1 MTRYTASALTAFV
14 MLGVTPAAGSV
25 RLQPDL
31 SSPPEGGHYRRGP
44 EGGHHQVPRR
54 RTLRTALVAFVM
66 LGVTAAVSSAQQQQ
80 QQQQQP
86 ASTAAPEQQR
96 ATTHELVLRDGSRLY
111 GTIER
116 ENDVEVVFRTQAGA
130 IVTARRADIASL
142 EKVTGTVSRGEFMR
156 ADPNATRL
164 FFGPT
169 GRAMEKGQVY
179 VGVYGLL
186 MPFVQVGITDR
197 LSIGGGTP
205 LIFGIDDWNRPFWI
219 TPKLQVFHSS
229 STNISV
235 GALHAFDTDGE
246 GGGIGYVVGT
256 RGGSDASVTAGA
268 GLAYGNDGKRAG
280 VVMVGGERRV
290 RRNLKLIT
298 ENYVWRNGNGI
309 ASAGVRF
316 LGDRLSA
323 DLALLM
329 PLGMD
334 DTFVF
339 PFVNFVYVF

>member
-1 MTRYTASALTAFV
+1 MTKSR
-14 MLGVTPAAGSV
+14 SV

-31 SSPPEGGHYRRGP
+31 SGPPEGGHHARRWALP
-44 EGGHHQVPRR
+44 T
-54 RTLRTALVAFVM
+54 TLAVFAM
-66 LGVTAAVSSAQQQQ
+66 LIATPAAAIGQE
-80 QQQQQP
+80 QP
-86 ASTAAPEQQR
+86 PAAPPQQR
-96 ATTHELVLRDGSRLY
+96 VTTHELVLRDGSRLF

-116 ENDVEVVFRTQAGA
+116 ESDAEVVFRSQAGA
-130 IVTARRADIASL
+130 VVTARRADIASL
-142 EKVTGTVSRGEFMR
+142 EEVTGTVSRGEFMR

-169 GRAMEKGQVY
+169 GRAMQKGQVY
-179 VGVYGLL
+179 VGVYEFL

-219 TPKLQVFHSS
+219 TPKLQVFNSS
-229 STNISV
+229 STNVSV
-235 GALHAFDTDGE
+235 GALHAFDSDGE
-246 GGGIGYVVGT
+246 GGGIGYIVGT

-268 GLAYGNDGKRAG
+268 GLAYGNNGGRAG

-290 RRNLKLIT
+290 RRNIKLIT
-298 ENYVWRNGNGI
+298 ESYVWKNGNGV
-309 ASAGVRF
+309 ASAGIRF

-323 DLALLM
+323 DLAIGVPFGLN
-329 PLGMD
+329 

-339 PFVNFVYVF
+339 PIVNFVYVF

>member
-1 MTRYTASALTAFV
+1 MTRFTASALTAFV
-14 MLGVTPAAGSV
+14 MRAVTPAAGSV

-31 SSPPEGGHYRRGP
+31 SSPPEGGHHRRGP
-44 EGGHHQVPRR
+44 EGGHYRRGPEGRHHQIPRR

-80 QQQQQP
+80 QQP
-86 ASTAAPEQQR
+86 AATAAPEQQR

-116 ENDVEVVFRTQAGA
+116 ENDVEVVFRTQAGV

-179 VGVYGLL
+179 VGVYEFL

-219 TPKLQVFHSS
+219 TPKLQVFHSA

-235 GALHAFDTDGE
+235 GG
-246 GGGIGYVVGT
+246 
-256 RGGSDASVTAGA
+256 
-268 GLAYGNDGKRAG
+268 
-280 VVMVGGERRV
+280 
-290 RRNLKLIT
+290 
-298 ENYVWRNGNGI
+298 
-309 ASAGVRF
+309 
-316 LGDRLSA
+316 
-323 DLALLM
+323 
-329 PLGMD
+329 
-334 DTFVF
+334 
-339 PFVNFVYVF
+339 